1 MRYLLLFV
9 LIILN
14 LSGFSQ
20 KTLWDRVDTKVAAIP
35 QSAERSIPSLAGW
48 IESNF
53 TTETDRVRAIQR
65 WIAMNLSYDFKMTI
79 QRISKS
85 ENAEIISSAFSS
97 RKAVC
102 GGYAGLMDSLCR
114 SIDIKSYIIDG
125 YTIQDDQI
133 NPSPHAWVA
142 AQIGSSWYFFDPT
155 WSSGSLVNGTYEH
168 VFDEQ
173 YFMVSPD
180 KMILS
185 HIPFD
190 PIWQFLAVPV
200 FQKKVIQAVR
210 IRFSYADSIQHHLQL
225 NEKQKITDEIRRINQ
240 YMETN
245 QAIAKRLSF
254 LYENL
259 DVELYNEKINLL
271 NDAVHSYNKAVTQW
285 DEYLAFRNKN
295 LHQIDKIR
303 KKSPMLT
310 EILGQLNRAYQSLNA
325 IHEIPAENTRSVRE
339 LRNSVRSLRQQIA
352 DEKSTLSKLP

>member
-14 LSGFSQ
+14 GSVFSQ
-20 KTLWDRVDTKVAAIP
+20 KTIWDRVDTKVAAIP
-35 QSAERSIPSLAGW
+35 ESAERSIPSLAVW

-53 TTETDRVRAIQR
+53 TKETDRIRAIQR
-65 WIAMNLSYDFKMTI
+65 WIAMNLRYDFNMTV
-79 QRISKS
+79 QRISVS
-85 ENAEIISSAFSS
+85 ENAEIISSAFKS

-114 SIDIKSYIIDG
+114 SMDIKSYIIDG
-125 YTIQDDQI
+125 YTIQDDHI

-142 AQIGSSWYFFDPT
+142 AQMGGNWYLFDPT

-173 YFMVSPD
+173 YFMVTPD

-190 PIWQFLAVPV
+190 PIWQFLEVPV
-200 FQKKVIQAVR
+200 FQKKMIKAALP
-210 IRFSYADSIQHHLQL
+210 RFSYADSIQHHLQL

-259 DVELYNEKINLL
+259 DVELYNEKVNLL
-271 NDAVHSYNKAVTQW
+271 NISVNLYNEAIGKWDSYI
-285 DEYLAFRNKN
+285 DFRNRN
-295 LHQIDKIR
+295 LDDIEKVR
-303 KKSPMLT
+303 KKGYLLD
-310 EILGQLNRAYQSLNA
+310 EILALLEKTNAKLQL
-325 IHEIPAENTRSVRE
+325 IHEVPSEMTRSVFD
-339 LRNSVRSLRQQIA
+339 LRNSVRSLGIQIKE
-352 DEKSTLSKLP
+352 EKRLTQK